1 MVERAFSPN
10 TAEAGGL
17 AGYFTQVFAVA
28 DAEVRKLRHDPS
40 ELFTRALQP
49 AIWLLLFGEVMAQV
63 RGLGTGQGRYSEIP
77 RSFGNR
83 LTESAVSIPLAW

>member
-49 AIWLLLFGEVMAQV
+49 AIWLLLF
-63 RGLGTGQGRYSEIP
+63 
-77 RSFGNR
+77 
-83 LTESAVSIPLAW
+83 SAR